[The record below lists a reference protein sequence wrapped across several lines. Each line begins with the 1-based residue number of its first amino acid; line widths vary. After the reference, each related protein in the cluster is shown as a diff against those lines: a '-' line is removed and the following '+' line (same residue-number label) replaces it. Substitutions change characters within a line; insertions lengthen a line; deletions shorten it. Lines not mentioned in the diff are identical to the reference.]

1 MIYPFHQLRNCQSP
15 PVPRRRHGP
24 NGWPTPHWETP
35 INGGW
40 CLDWMMPC
48 IYIYIY
54 IIIYYQISRAPG
66 ILWFLGNIGYQ
77 GQDAIFGAVYARK
90 GRTKKK
96 KQRHGLHGFALD
108 QPSINGIGPI
118 NRSEYIGN
126 GRKQS
131 ATVCIYY
138 VYIINGDFMG
148 ILILTVYRLLTIYI
162 YVYIYICIYIYIYM
176 YICICIYMYICMEGC
191 MYTSLKNA
199 FFRAAVP

>member
-1 MIYPFHQLRNCQSP
+1 MQYLVQCTR
-15 PVPRRRHGP
+15 VR
-24 NGWPTPHWETP
+24 
-35 INGGW
+35 
-40 CLDWMMPC
+40 
-48 IYIYIY
+48 
-54 IIIYYQISRAPG
+54 
-66 ILWFLGNIGYQ
+66 
-77 GQDAIFGAVYARK
+77 VAR
-90 GRTKKK
+90 KK

-162 YVYIYICIYIYIYM
+162 YMYIYICIYMYM
-176 YICICIYMYICMEGC
+176 YIYVYMYGRMHVYIIKKMHFSGRLYHRFVADPWEKKKGHE
-191 MYTSLKNA
+191 SK
-199 FFRAAVP
+199 